1 MKTPI
6 SSGVITN
13 YNCTAECEHC
23 MFASSPDCKKDY
35 ITREMSGKVSELL
48 YRAGAYSV
56 HIGGGEPFMDF
67 DGLCG
72 LISALKKY
80 GIYID
85 YIETNGYWAKD
96 EAFARRRL
104 EVLKRLGVE
113 TIMVSVDPYHIE
125 YVPLER
131 PLRLIELLREYG
143 FDYFVWQQKFLQRLL
158 KLDISKTHTK
168 EELEA
173 VLGKDYLTETAREY
187 GLGING
193 RALSFADKLYEK
205 KSYEHFATD
214 EKCPSLTH
222 PNHCHIDLYG
232 KAVPSRCTG
241 ICAEAEDYLSYDI
254 DGDKYPVLSRLIS
267 GGTKELYEY
276 AKKCGFTPARDGY
289 PTRCAFCFDMRRYL
303 KQNNPSSDLDS
314 AHFYESMA
322 KSVRFD

>member
-1 MKTPI
+1 MKTPV

-13 YNCTAECEHC
+13 YNCTAECRHC

-35 ITREMSGKVSELL
+35 ITREMSEKVAELL
-48 YRAGAYSV
+48 HRAGAYSV
-56 HIGGGEPFMDF
+56 HIGGGEPFMNF

-72 LISALKKY
+72 LISALRRH

-96 EAFARRRL
+96 EDFARRRL

-131 PLRLIELLREYG
+131 PLRLISLLREYG

-158 KLDISKTHTK
+158 QLDISKTHTK
-168 EELEA
+168 DELKA
-173 VLGKDYLTETAREY
+173 LLGDDYLTETAREY

-193 RALSFADKLYEK
+193 RALMFADCLYEK
-205 KSYEHFATD
+205 KPYEHFVTE
-214 EKCPSLTH
+214 EKCPSLTK

-232 KAVPSRCTG
+232 KAIPSRCTG
-241 ICAEAEDYLSYDI
+241 ICADVADYLTTDV
-254 DGDKYPVLSRLIS
+254 DNDRYPVLSRLIS
-267 GGTKELYEY
+267 GGTKELFEY
-276 AKKCGFTPARDGY
+276 ARSCGFMPSEEGY
-289 PTRCAFCFDMRRYL
+289 ATRCAFCFDMRQYL
-303 KQNNPSSDLDS
+303 EKTNPSQDLGPGD
-314 AHFYESMA
+314 FYTQMRRA
-322 KSVRFD
+322 KK